1 MTQTSPDD
9 HTDSLSAHSGGCT

>member
-1 MTQTSPDD
+1 MTQTSPDE